1 MVFFFF
7 PGNRQVVGSP
17 GNKEWNGDSHMKPGS
32 TSVKKQIGGKKAT
45 PKRQISRKIICL
57 GFASE
62 WKELKILPC
71 AMLRERSQT
80 QKNAV

>member
-32 TSVKKQIGGKKAT
+32 TSVKKQIGGKKT
-45 PKRQISRKIICL
+45 HPKKADLKENYLSWLCL
-57 GFASE
+57 
-62 WKELKILPC
+62 
-71 AMLRERSQT
+71 
-80 QKNAV
+80 